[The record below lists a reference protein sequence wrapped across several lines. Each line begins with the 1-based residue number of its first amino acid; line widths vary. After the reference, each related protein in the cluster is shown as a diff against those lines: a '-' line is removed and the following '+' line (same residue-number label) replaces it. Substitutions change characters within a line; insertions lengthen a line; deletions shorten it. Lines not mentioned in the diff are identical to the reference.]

1 MSALSQLINLRLHYQ
16 WNLSNTIYRTP
27 LHYSIELNLRCLLL
41 HTFPSMNHAMELG
54 YMKCVI
60 WLTFISDLL
69 YQLFF
74 YMFIHCFGKGYV
86 PSSPR
91 IERHILIK
99 SFGEGI
105 MYRRLLVV
113 FNLILKFNKLEFMFL
128 RLYDCDFVPIFLKWK
143 HEVKNF

>member
-105 MYRRLLVV
+105 
-113 FNLILKFNKLEFMFL
+113 NSILKFNKLEFMFL
-128 RLYDCDFVPIFLKWK
+128 RLYDCDILCRFFWK